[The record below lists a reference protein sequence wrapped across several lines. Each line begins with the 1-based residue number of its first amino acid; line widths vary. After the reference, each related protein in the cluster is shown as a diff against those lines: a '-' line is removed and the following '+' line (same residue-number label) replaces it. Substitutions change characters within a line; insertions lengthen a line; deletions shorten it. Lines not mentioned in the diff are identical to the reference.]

1 METAPARLYL
11 NYMDIEQY
19 HLPRFQPY
27 NFIDPSI
34 SLIVLYNDQKK
45 FDRLGPDTDDLVR
58 ERGKGDAA

>member
-1 METAPARLYL
+1 
-11 NYMDIEQY
+11 MDIEQY